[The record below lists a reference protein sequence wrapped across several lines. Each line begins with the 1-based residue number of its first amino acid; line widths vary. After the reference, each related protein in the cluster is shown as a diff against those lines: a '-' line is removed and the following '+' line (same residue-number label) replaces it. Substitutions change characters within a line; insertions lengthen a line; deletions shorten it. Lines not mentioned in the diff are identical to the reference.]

1 MPAPVKALVAG
12 RMIRPEQDIFMDSS
26 TIRHFLKRLVVAVL
40 NEQRSA
46 LTALRIW
53 GGARWATAAGGAL
66 LTVLVVGVPT
76 VVIPNPLF
84 GREVP
89 VQWWN
94 YPTLAATAMLG
105 GLVIATFAD
114 TSGARVRADRGSSR
128 LGAVGAVLSF
138 LAVGCPVCNKLAL
151 LLLGASGA
159 MTVWAPIQPVA
170 AVASVLLL
178 AVAAV
183 RRLSGEVNCPVRPA
197 PPAVP
202 PPLATERGRRSGD

>member
-1 MPAPVKALVAG
+1 MG
-12 RMIRPEQDIFMDSS
+12 SS
-26 TIRHFLKRLVVAVL
+26 TVRHFLKRLVVAVL

-46 LTALRIW
+46 LTALRSW
-53 GGARWATAAGGAL
+53 GVARWATAAGGAL

-84 GREVP
+84 SREVP

-94 YPTLAATAMLG
+94 YPALAATAVLG
-105 GLVIATFAD
+105 GLVIATFVD
-114 TSGARVRADRGSSR
+114 TSGARVRTDRGASR
-128 LGAVGAVLSF
+128 LGAAGTVLSF

-183 RRLSGEVNCPVRPA
+183 RRLSGEVDCPVSPV

-202 PPLATERGRRSGD
+202 TPHATDLDRRSGD